1 MRTLYK
7 SIYADRAQYK
17 LFHIYRDI
25 AGRGSLVNFI
35 YKVLLTNKV
44 YLKVLYISAK
54 GHKENANKRKMKERE
69 TILSK
74 KWGSIGRRRR
84 REVQEINP
92 TACFNINLHAEF
104 MIEKD
109 GLSGGVVAACMRVI
123 ACTHVYLFLPR
134 ASLHAQTDV

>member
-1 MRTLYK
+1 MGTLHK
-7 SIYADRAQYK
+7 SIYADRVQYK

-69 TILSK
+69 TILNK
-74 KWGSIGRRRR
+74 K
-84 REVQEINP
+84 
-92 TACFNINLHAEF
+92 
-104 MIEKD
+104 
-109 GLSGGVVAACMRVI
+109 
-123 ACTHVYLFLPR
+123 
-134 ASLHAQTDV
+134 